1 MARKSVVLPAPFEPT
16 IATASPVPNL
26 DVDAV
31 DDPLAEVPGGQ
42 PGDLKQR
49 GPARDTRRRPAGP
62 A

>member
-1 MARKSVVLPAPFEPT
+1 MARKSVVFPAPFEPT

-31 DDPLAEVPGGQ
+31 DDPLAEVPGSQ
-42 PGDLKQR
+42 PDDFKQR
-49 GPARDTRRRPAGP
+49 GPGRGTRRRPAGL